1 MNEADLPVS
10 VRTAPE
16 WFPHELDPGGEGVTL
31 LRMQEEDYR
40 QASFLDQRILT
51 PASQTR
57 QVTWDDLAGSMLPP
71 PRQDA
76 QFIFHIGNVGSTLIS
91 RMLGEL
97 PEVFALREPLL
108 LRSFAEL
115 MARWPAHEAER
126 RIDTLRA
133 LLSRTFRLEQR
144 AIVKATSFTSEIA
157 ARLVP
162 PGSAALFLF
171 ATPQHYIENII
182 AGENSRRTAEMLAP
196 SRVARLARRCPGFA
210 VEPARLPPA
219 HKAALG
225 WACEMSS
232 LEANAA
238 QLPEDRVMWL
248 DFDQFLTAPARQFA
262 AVAAHFGYA
271 IDPAAARSIAE
282 GPLLRRYSKAPEY
295 EYSPQLRHDILA
307 EARWTHGGAIREA
320 LGWLSQLASRYPALA
335 QAIRRARKEG

>member
-1 MNEADLPVS
+1 MSEADFP
-10 VRTAPE
+10 TAISAGPE
-16 WFPHELDPGGEGVTL
+16 WFPHELDAAGERASL
-31 LRMQEEDYR
+31 LRMSEEDYR
-40 QASFLDQRILT
+40 RASFLDQRILT

-57 QVTWDDLAGSMLPP
+57 QVAWTQLAQAMPA
-71 PRQDA
+71 DA
-76 QFIFHIGNVGSTLIS
+76 RRDVQFIFHIGNVGSTLIS

-97 PEVFALREPLL
+97 PGVFALREPLL

-115 MARWPAHEAER
+115 VARWPDSEAEQ
-126 RIDTLRA
+126 RIATLRA
-133 LLSRTFRLEQR
+133 LLSRTFRPGQR

-171 ATPQHYIENII
+171 ATPQHYLENIM
-182 AGENSRRTAEMLAP
+182 AGENSGRTAEMLAP

-210 VEPARLPPA
+210 VDPARLPPA

-232 LEANAA
+232 LEVNAA
-238 QLPEDRVMWL
+238 QLPPGRAMWL
-248 DFDQFLTAPARQFA
+248 DFDLFLTAPAGHFA
-262 AVAAHFGYA
+262 AVAAHFGHA
-271 IDPAAARSIAE
+271 LEPATARAVAE

-307 EARWTHGGAIREA
+307 EARWTHGAAIRDA